1 MRKAKYFRMFRLTHI
16 LSPVLRYLYSRRLEY
31 KDFKIR
37 KNILQFSATSIIILH
52 IIIFLNFASN
62 FKN

>member
-1 MRKAKYFRMFRLTHI
+1 MTD
-16 LSPVLRYLYSRRLEY
+16 SVLLDLYSRRLEY

-52 IIIFLNFASN
+52 IIIFLNFAPN
-62 FKN
+62 LKN